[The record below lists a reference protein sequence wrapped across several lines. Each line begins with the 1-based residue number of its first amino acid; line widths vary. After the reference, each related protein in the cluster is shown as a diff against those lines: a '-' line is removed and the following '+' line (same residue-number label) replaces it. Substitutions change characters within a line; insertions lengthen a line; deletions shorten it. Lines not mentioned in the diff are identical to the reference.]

1 MGDYKILSGNWVRT
15 TSDTPTKVWDDEL
28 LSFEKEMKKYI
39 NLDFV
44 PFIGIGLGTQRTQ
57 KGRELLI
64 FLPFIVIELVIKNIS
79 K

>member
-1 MGDYKILSGNWVRT
+1 
-15 TSDTPTKVWDDEL
+15 
-28 LSFEKEMKKYI
+28 MKKYI

-64 FLPFIVIELVIKNIS
+64 FLPFIVIELSILKIKSWKIKLWKN
-79 K
+79 